1 MAGLARGNHVELAQA
16 VDVLGQEVLQMLKRV
31 MTVLGQAVQ
40 VGRFLEDI
48 QRGMNR
54 TVTNDVD
61 AHGVTALRGRQN
73 QFAHALSRNRQ
84 TALVAREARIG
95 IGLGEICRVFAR
107 HAIEELLK
115 TRRREQ
121 RVVRVAGLQFF

>member
-61 AHGVTALRGRQN
+61 AHGVASLRGRQN
-73 QFAHALSRNRQ
+73 QLAHALSRDRQ